1 MRRNTVETDECGEPA
16 SKSERVLLV
25 VTFKKKKKKIK
36 INRVDVGGREED
48 GEG

>member
-25 VTFKKKKKKIK
+25 VTFKKKKKIK